1 MTSQSTASS
10 IPRPALSLSV
20 LGALFIVTLALR
32 PQLVGLGPLLPQIQ
46 IELGVSHAVVGL
58 LTTIPVLC
66 MGLFAPLGPVIAARF
81 GARQTLA
88 FCVAGIVG
96 FGLMR
101 AAIPSAFAV
110 VATTLGLGLA
120 MGTAGALMSIVV
132 KERAPSRPALATGVY
147 AAGIVAGSLIAAA
160 AAVPL
165 ALALGGW
172 RAATAV
178 FAVASIGSLV
188 GWLALLPRDGPTV
201 PGGRVRAPALPWRS
215 RLAWGIVLVFGIQ
228 SLLYY
233 GTISWLPDVYI
244 ERGWSETSAGSL
256 IAVMHFVGLGIGI
269 VVPWAADRLGS
280 RRAQMATVAT
290 LALIGYV
297 GVVLLPDAAF
307 LWAVLLGFGLGAVFP
322 LSLTLPV
329 DVASGPAEVGAVAA
343 LMLLGGY
350 LISGLGPV
358 LLGLVRDATG
368 DFGASMWLLV
378 GLSIVLVLACLAL
391 SPTRL
396 ARGVRPAST
405 PAVAAV

>member
-1 MTSQSTASS
+1 MTSQPAATATV
-10 IPRPALSLSV
+10 RPAAPVAV
-20 LGALFIVTLALR
+20 LAALFIVTLALR
-32 PQLVGLGPLLPQIQ
+32 PQLVGLGPLLPEIQ
-46 IELGVSHAVVGL
+46 TELGLSHAVAGL

-81 GARQTLA
+81 GARRTLA
-88 FCVAGIVG
+88 VCVAGIVA
-96 FGLMR
+96 FGLLR
-101 AAIPSAFAV
+101 AAVPGPVAI

-188 GWLALLPRDGPTV
+188 GWLTLLPGDGPTL
-201 PGGRVRAPALPWRS
+201 PGGRVSAPALPWRS
-215 RLAWGIVLVFGIQ
+215 RLAWGIVLVFGLQ

-256 IAVMHFVGLGIGI
+256 IAAMHLVALAIGF
-269 VVPWAADRLGS
+269 VVPWAADRVGS
-280 RRAQMATVAT
+280 RRGQLATVAT
-290 LALIGYV
+290 VGLVGFL
-297 GVVLLPDAAF
+297 GVVLAPDAAVV
-307 LWAVLLGFGLGAVFP
+307 WALLLGIGLGAVFP
-322 LSLTLPV
+322 LTLTLPV

-350 LISGLGPV
+350 LISGVGPV
-358 LLGLVRDATG
+358 VLGLARDATG

-378 GLSIVLVLACLAL
+378 GLNVVLIGACLAL

-396 ARGVRPAST
+396 ARGVGAISPTA
-405 PAVAAV
+405 AVAA